1 MCITC
6 SRQIST
12 EDRELCCHTKS
23 DIQRITETS
32 LPGVATAI
40 SATTVPRVQPASRPS
55 AFDKQKREEL
65 NYIIIPLP

>member
-40 SATTVPRVQPASRPS
+40 SATAVPRVQPASCPS
-55 AFDKQKREEL
+55 QMEQSF
-65 NYIIIPLP
+65 